1 MMQHDNIE
9 KHINRLRIIGEYNI
23 CDAVKELLK
32 EHEAALNDLHGLCF
46 ACKHNNTKVC
56 NNCIQTPRIFEEV
69 GSADNWEWR
78 GKRNG

>member
-1 MMQHDNIE
+1 MISREIM
-9 KHINRLRIIGEYNI
+9 RLRKIGEHDI
-23 CDAVKELLK
+23 ADMLEALLG
-32 EHEAALNDLHGLCF
+32 DLHGLCF